1 MPLGPLRIYRG
12 AARTLE
18 DPVLVTFLG
27 SSLPPLQDCGNPL
40 SSAPRSTRPPSVLTR
55 LLVHGAFGS
64 SEAAHGSWMDNQR
77 FLRASR
83 TYWDDVDFLGR
94 LRRLNRL
101 PKPFKCSLHF
111 VRLRRQCKLSPAPTT
126 PASPTWAIKNVSRF
140 ARLRGHVH
148 LFVSA
153 PTAPAWPTWA
163 TR

>member
-1 MPLGPLRIYRG
+1 MVPLGPLRFYRG

-18 DPVLVTFLG
+18 GPVLVTFLG

-40 SSAPRSTRPPSVLTR
+40 SSAPRSTRPPSVLAR

-64 SEAAHGSWMDNQR
+64 VEAAHGWTISV
-77 FLRASR
+77 LCELR
-83 TYWDDVDFLGR
+83 TYWDDLDFLGH

-163 TR
+163 IR